1 MSFLYFLLIVFLTF
15 ACSDDIKKNND
26 TKGDS
31 SHNERNL
38 VHSKNIQSKPF
49 TEENISGNSASR
61 ISGTPSSSNHLSG
74 Q

>member
-1 MSFLYFLLIVFLTF
+1 MSFLYILLIVFLTF
-15 ACSDDIKKNND
+15 ACSDNIEKNTV
-26 TKGDS
+26 TKEDS
-31 SHNERNL
+31 SHIEKKS
-38 VHSKNIQSKPF
+38 VHSKNIQSKSF

>member
-15 ACSDDIKKNND
+15 ACSDDIGKNND

-31 SHNERNL
+31 SHIERNL

-49 TEENISGNSASR
+49 TEENISGNSISR
-61 ISGTPSSSNHLSG
+61 ISGTPSSHHISG